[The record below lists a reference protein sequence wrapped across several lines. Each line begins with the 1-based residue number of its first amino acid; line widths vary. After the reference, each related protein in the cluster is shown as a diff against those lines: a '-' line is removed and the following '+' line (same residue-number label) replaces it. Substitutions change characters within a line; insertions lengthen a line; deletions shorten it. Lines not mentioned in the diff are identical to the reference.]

1 MANSTIGFQGLT
13 LTAVPVTSFAGAL
26 TGSLTAGTV
35 VAAVLDP
42 ASGFNRI
49 YNPYTEGYTGAVGPQ
64 TGDAASKWL
73 PAVATAGISATT
85 INDQYW
91 QPVFQ
96 GGTTQVPQPNNKIGQ
111 ISLPLTPG
119 SADAVRASSVMQLKL
134 SPNAIV
140 FTTTSTF

>member
-1 MANSTIGFQGLT
+1 MANSTTGVQGLA
-13 LTAVPVTSFAGAL
+13 LTAVPVTTFAGAL

-49 YNPYTEGYTGAVGPQ
+49 YNPYPEGLTPQ

-73 PAVATAGISATT
+73 PAVAAGGATA
-85 INDQYW
+85 
-91 QPVFQ
+91 
-96 GGTTQVPQPNNKIGQ
+96 TQVQDNYWTPVSGTPGATKTGQ
-111 ISLPLTPG
+111 IQLNLTPG
-119 SADAVRASSVMQLKL
+119 TSDTVRASSVMQLKL

>member
-13 LTAVPVTSFAGAL
+13 LTPVPVTTFAGAL

-49 YNPYTEGYTGAVGPQ
+49 YNPYPEGFTGANGPQ

-73 PAVATAGISATT
+73 PSVATGGATATT
-85 INDQYW
+85 VNDQYW
-91 QPVFQ
+91 APVPGSTQ
-96 GGTTQVPQPNNKIGQ
+96 GANNKVGQ
-111 ISLPLTPG
+111 IQLNLVAG
-119 SADAVRASSVMQLKL
+119 SADTVRASSVMQLKL